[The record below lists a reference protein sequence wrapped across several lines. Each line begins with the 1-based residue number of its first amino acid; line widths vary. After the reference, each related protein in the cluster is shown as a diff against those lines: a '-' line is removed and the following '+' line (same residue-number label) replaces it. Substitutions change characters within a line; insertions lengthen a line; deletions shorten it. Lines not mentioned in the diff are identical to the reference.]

1 MANMMKTKMEN
12 CCNTTPAVQM
22 CNAILTVLVAW
33 EVVSLTRELNGG
45 CPCRRLRPY
54 SIIESH
60 SRYVHNVGASQD
72 DCDSSRRD
80 SRQLTIRHAI
90 VDKPTQY
97 DEVICIHLQGRDDN
111 QNEFSFVYG
120 VQVGCLNHRN

>member
-1 MANMMKTKMEN
+1 
-12 CCNTTPAVQM
+12 M
-22 CNAILTVLVAW
+22 CNAILTVLVLW

-60 SRYVHNVGASQD
+60 SRYVHNIGASQD

-80 SRQLTIRHAI
+80 SRQLAIRHAI
-90 VDKPTQY
+90 VDQPTQY
-97 DEVICIHLQGRDDN
+97 DEVICIHLQGRDEN
-111 QNEFSFVYG
+111 QNEFSFVYR